1 MKGKSS
7 TISDTF
13 SILSTVKSAPQID
26 GALFT
31 RIKEKVLGKKYELS
45 LVFIGKTRAKRLN
58 NTYRQ
63 KDYATDILSFPLD
76 DTAGE
81 IFIYCPKARQK
92 AKEFG
97 RSFENYLVFLF
108 IHGLFHLKGLD
119 HGIIMEN
126 KEASIRTLF
135 SI

>member
-1 MKGKSS
+1 MKG
-7 TISDTF
+7 THLTDTF
-13 SILSTVKSAPQID
+13 SIHSTVKSAPRID

-31 RIKEKVLGKKYELS
+31 RIKEKVMGKNYELS
-45 LVFIGKTRAKRLN
+45 LVFIGKTRAQRLN

-63 KDYATDILSFPLD
+63 KNYATDILSFPLD
-76 DTAGE
+76 EESGE
-81 IFIYCPKARQK
+81 IFIYCPKAKSK

-97 RSFENYLVFLF
+97 RTFENYLVFIF
-108 IHGLFHLKGLD
+108 IHGLFHLKGHD

-135 SI
+135 NI

>member
-1 MKGKSS
+1 MKGKHL
-7 TISDTF
+7 TDTF
-13 SILSTVKSAPQID
+13 SISSTVKSAPRID

-31 RIKEKVLGKKYELS
+31 RIKEKVMGKNYELS
-45 LVFIGKTRAKRLN
+45 LVFIGKTRAQRLN

-63 KDYATDILSFPLD
+63 KNYATDILSFPLD
-76 DTAGE
+76 EESGE
-81 IFIYCPKARQK
+81 IFIYCPKAKIK

-97 RSFENYLVFLF
+97 RTFENYLVFIF
-108 IHGLFHLKGLD
+108 IHGLFHLKGHD

-135 SI
+135 NI

>member
-1 MKGKSS
+1 MKGKHL
-7 TISDTF
+7 SDTF
-13 SILSTVKSAPQID
+13 SISSTVKSAPRID

-31 RIKEKVLGKKYELS
+31 AIKEKVVGKNYDLS

-76 DTAGE
+76 EESGE
-81 IFIYCPKARQK
+81 IFIYCPKARIK

-97 RSFENYLVFLF
+97 RTFENYLVFIF
-108 IHGLFHLKGLD
+108 IHGLFHLKGYD

-126 KEASIRTLF
+126 KEKSIRSLF
-135 SI
+135 NI